1 MTRSGTP
8 VRPVAVIIPTWNGL
22 HLLEPCLTALRAQTL
37 QPDLVLVVDNGSVD
51 GTVESLTA
59 SHPDICVLE
68 LSTNHGFAGGCN
80 AGMRQVPDHDVV
92 LLNNDAL
99 PRADW
104 LAELHAASRA
114 DSTAGLVTSKLLD
127 YNGLV
132 ESTGDYLNT
141 WAVPTHRG
149 QGHAD
154 DGRYDAHN
162 QVLSAC
168 AGAVLIRRELLQE
181 IGDFDE
187 SFFAY
192 YEDVDL
198 SLRARLAGWEILFA
212 PRAVVKHAGSA
223 TSNAVP
229 GFRRFHTAR
238 NIWWLHTKS
247 VPGPALAVVLL
258 RTLLVQPKW
267 ILGAIKH
274 QQLGVLFR
282 AYAAAARGMPR
293 VWRQR
298 QAQQSTRRV
307 EPGAFM
313 SQVRSARR
321 PT

>member
-8 VRPVAVIIPTWNGL
+8 VRPVAVIIPTWNGW

-37 QPDLVLVVDNGSVD
+37 QPDLVLVVDNGSAD
-51 GTVESLTA
+51 GTVESLTV
-59 SHPDICVLE
+59 SHPDVRVLE
-68 LSTNHGFAGGCN
+68 LPANHGFAGGCN

-104 LAELHAASRA
+104 LAELLAAGRA

-127 YNGLV
+127 CNGLV
-132 ESTGDYLNT
+132 ESTGDYLNS
-141 WAVPTHRG
+141 WGVPSHRG

-154 DGRYDAHN
+154 DGRYDAHTR
-162 QVLSAC
+162 VLSAC
-168 AGAVLIRRELLQE
+168 AGALLVRRELLQDV
-181 IGDFDE
+181 GDFDE

-212 PRAVVKHAGSA
+212 PRAVVHHAGSA

-247 VPGPALAVVLL
+247 VPGLALAGVLL

-267 ILGAIKH
+267 IMGAVKH
-274 QQLGVLFR
+274 RQLGVLLR

-298 QAQQSTRRV
+298 QAQQSTRRA
-307 EPGAFM
+307 EAATFM
-313 SQVRSARR
+313 ALVRSTRR
-321 PT
+321 PG